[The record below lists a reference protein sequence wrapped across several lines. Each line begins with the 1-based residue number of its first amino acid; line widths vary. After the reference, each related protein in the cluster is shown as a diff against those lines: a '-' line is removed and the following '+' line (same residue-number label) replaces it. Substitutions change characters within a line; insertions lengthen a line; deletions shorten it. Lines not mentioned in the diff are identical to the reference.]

1 MFVIIVFT
9 YLTTTA
15 GYCAAKRRYYLRSPH
30 IFYFY
35 YVYII
40 FTYVLITFVIVF
52 TYCLPPL
59 PALWNLNNNKPLAYS
74 SFPTTYH

>member
-15 GYCAAKRRYYLRSPH
+15 GYCAAKRRYYLLSPH

-40 FTYVLITFVIVF
+40 FTYVLITFICYRLHILLTSAAGTLESQQATTSHWPV
-52 TYCLPPL
+52 PL
-59 PALWNLNNNKPLAYS
+59 SY
-74 SFPTTYH
+74 